1 MKQQLLTANKI
12 RIAFASI
19 FIIIAVIIPRPSRAQ
34 EPITGY
40 VGVAYTTGN
49 GQMNREGV
57 IVFSDYP
64 VIESVEP
71 NSPADRAGL
80 SAGDTILAM
89 NSQDLRRSPL
99 PMASMVQPGKRIVFR
114 YRRNDVVREAT
125 VTVGTLPEGSRRTFV
140 LTITPPPGEQGM
152 RLPSSGQRDR
162 AITEIVTRSAH
173 PVPILPAAG
182 AMGFQRSLPVLGA
195 EITAL
200 NDGLRTLLGL
210 KGNGIFVVNVG
221 AGTPASESGLREA
234 DVILRAERR
243 PVSDPIDLMRV
254 LSEMNKGS
262 LQLNIIRMKKP
273 QTITLRW

>member
-1 MKQQLLTANKI
+1 MKQRLLTADKI
-12 RIAFASI
+12 RIAFVSSL
-19 FIIIAVIIPRPSRAQ
+19 IILATIIPRPARAQ

-71 NSPADRAGL
+71 NSPAERAGL
-80 SAGDTILAM
+80 TAGDTILAM

-125 VTVGTLPEGSRRTFV
+125 VTVGQRPEGSERRFV
-140 LTITPPPGEQGM
+140 LTIIPGPGETGT
-152 RLPSSGQRDR
+152 RLPAGAQRDR

-200 NDGLRTLLGL
+200 NDGLRALLGL
-210 KGNGIFVVNVG
+210 KGEGVFVVNVG

-243 PVSDPIDLMRV
+243 PVADPIDLMRV
-254 LSEMNKGS
+254 LSQMNKGS

>member
-1 MKQQLLTANKI
+1 MKQRLLTADKI

-19 FIIIAVIIPRPSRAQ
+19 FIVIAVIIPRPARAQ

-80 SAGDTILAM
+80 TAGDTILAM
-89 NSQDLRRSPL
+89 NSQDLRRAPL
-99 PMASMVQPGKRIVFR
+99 PIASMIQPGKRIVFR
-114 YRRNDVVREAT
+114 YRRNDVVREAI
-125 VTVGTLPEGSRRTFV
+125 VTVGTRPEGSQRTLIV
-140 LTITPPPGEQGM
+140 TMTPVPGEPG
-152 RLPSSGQRDR
+152 RRVLSSEGRDR
-162 AITEIVTRSAH
+162 AITEIGLRSSH
-173 PVPILPAAG
+173 PVPILPAAT

-200 NDGLRTLLGL
+200 NDGLRALLGL
-210 KGNGIFVVNVG
+210 KGEGIFVVNVG

-243 PVSDPIDLMRV
+243 PVGDPVDLMRV
-254 LSEMNKGS
+254 LSEMNKSS

>member
-1 MKQQLLTANKI
+1 MKQRLLTANKI

-19 FIIIAVIIPRPSRAQ
+19 FIVIAVIIPRPSRAQ

-80 SAGDTILAM
+80 TAGDTILAM

-114 YRRNDVVREAT
+114 YRRNDVVRETT
-125 VTVGTLPEGSRRTFV
+125 VTVAQRPEGSTRTFV
-140 LTITPPPGEQGM
+140 LTITPGPGETGS
-152 RLPSSGQRDR
+152 RLPAGAQRER
-162 AITEIVTRSAH
+162 ALTEATMRERL
-173 PVPILPAAG
+173 PVPILPAQMV
-182 AMGFQRSLPVLGA
+182 MGFQRIRPVLGA

-200 NDGLRTLLGL
+200 NDGLRALLGL
-210 KGNGIFVVNVG
+210 KGDGIFVVNVG
-221 AGTPASESGLREA
+221 PGTPASESGLRDA
-234 DVILRAERR
+234 DVILRAERTR
-243 PVSDPIDLMRV
+243 VADPVDLLRM
-254 LSEMNKGS
+254 LGEANKGS
-262 LQLNIIRMKKP
+262 LQLQIIRMKKP
-273 QTITLRW
+273 QTIT